1 MSENEHD
8 PDLIHLGRD
17 LRRLSPRPCP
27 IDRDAVMFQAGQ
39 ASVPRNWLWP
49 TLTLLFAGL
58 TVTFG
63 AALLVQPSSQTS
75 PAYRLP
81 GPPMRSIQP
90 PGMPMQQP
98 SYPMIDQ
105 EQPEPG
111 MPSIVGGPTMSRSGD
126 ARATADAEYFH
137 QENNILRWGLDAVP
151 LPPPTPAPRPAEKPG
166 MLMRMF

>member
-1 MSENEHD
+1 MSENEND

-39 ASVPRNWLWP
+39 ASVPRSWLWP

-63 AALLVQPSSQTS
+63 AALLVQPGTQSGSV
-75 PAYRLP
+75 YRQP
-81 GPPMRSIQP
+81 SPPMKSFQPSGIQMQP
-90 PGMPMQQP
+90 PGFPT
-98 SYPMIDQ
+98 DQ
-105 EQPEPG
+105 EQPEIG
-111 MPSIVGGPTMSRSGD
+111 MSSVAGSPAMTRTADVW
-126 ARATADAEYFH
+126 ATPDAEYFH

-151 LPPPTPAPRPAEKPG
+151 LPPPTPAPPPAEKPA
-166 MLMRMF
+166 MLMRLF